1 MTKLLRTIYGEDV
14 ENLHKRQSWL
24 YELACTLRVRT
35 RSTQPT
41 ASSDMVSATDREVRL
56 SVLSAS
62 ITWFLAHHA
71 AYREAYFRKHV
82 KDAVVMNEYV
92 AFHVVSLLLASWP
105 LSGVSRDCASTLRS
119 TGPSAQAIASEL
131 PR

>member
-1 MTKLLRTIYGEDV
+1 MYAESQDK
-14 ENLHKRQSWL
+14 KS
-24 YELACTLRVRT
+24 
-35 RSTQPT
+35 RSTV
-41 ASSDMVSATDREVRL
+41 SSDMVCATDREVRL

-62 ITWFLAHHA
+62 IAWFLAPHA
-71 AYREAYFRKHV
+71 AYREVYFRKHV

-92 AFHVVSLLLASWP
+92 AFHIVSLLLASWP
-105 LSGVSRDCASTLRS
+105 LSVVSKDCASTLRS